1 MKKFLKR
8 AISTAIATVSVVGGA
23 FAFTS
28 CTTNNPEV
36 EMRITFNGT
45 PYTLRYKLYRKLAP
59 NTVNHFLALV
69 ENGYYNEKDGQN
81 ICIHDYSSTKWYTG
95 GYSYN
100 AASEEN
106 GGLSYRDYFSIVSA
120 YSNQD
125 FLSVWKDTAKT
136 MPTYTLYGE
145 FPNNGMEMA
154 KGSFLSP
161 TFGSLAMYYEDK
173 GDKADTF
180 DVYVERVDGNGIR
193 KTKYEMN
200 SATSMFSINLTS
212 SSTDKSHCTFATLLD
227 DSSVEELE
235 ELQSAVN
242 KFIETNFPDSE
253 EEGAAGFTKEVE
265 LAYGQ
270 GDLFI
275 ENAGLTVEYDV
286 PTTPIIIKSIK
297 VLKY

>member
-1 MKKFLKR
+1 MKKFLKK
-8 AISTAIATVSVVGGA
+8 AISATLATVSIVGGA

-36 EMRITFNGT
+36 QMRISFNGT
-45 PYTLRYKLYRKLAP
+45 TYTLEYKLYRKLAP

-69 ENGYYNEKDGQN
+69 ENGYYNEMDGQN
-81 ICIHDYSSTKWYTG
+81 ICIHDYTSSKWYTG
-95 GYSYN
+95 AYSYD
-100 AASEEN
+100 AGSEEN

-120 YSNQD
+120 YENKD
-125 FLSVWKDTAKT
+125 FVSVWRDTAKT
-136 MPTYTLYGE
+136 MPTFTLYGE

-161 TFGSLAMYYEDK
+161 SFGSLAMYYEDK
-173 GDKADTF
+173 GDNADEF

-193 KTKYEMN
+193 KIKYEKN
-200 SATSMFSINLTS
+200 SATSIFSINFSTS
-212 SSTDKSHCTFATLLD
+212 GTDKSHCTFATLQ

-235 ELQSAVN
+235 ALKAAVD
-242 KFIETNFPDSE
+242 KYIETNFPDSDE
-253 EEGAAGFTKEVE
+253 DGESFTQEVE
-265 LAYGQ
+265 MSYGQ
-270 GDLFI
+270 GDVFI

-297 VLKY
+297 ILKY

>member
-1 MKKFLKR
+1 
-8 AISTAIATVSVVGGA
+8 
-23 FAFTS
+23 
-28 CTTNNPEV
+28 
-36 EMRITFNGT
+36 MRIAFNGT
-45 PYTLRYKLYRKLAP
+45 TYTLEYKLYRKLAP

-81 ICIHDYSSTKWYTG
+81 ICIHDYTDTKWYTG

-100 AASEEN
+100 ANSEEN

-154 KGSFLSP
+154 KGDFLAPS
-161 TFGSLAMYYEDK
+161 FGSLAMYYEDK

-200 SATSMFSINLTS
+200 SATSMFSINLSGT
-212 SSTDKSHCTFATLLD
+212 TDRAHCTFATLQ
-227 DSSVEELE
+227 DSSVEELKA
-235 ELQSAVN
+235 LQSAVN
-242 KFIETNFPDSE
+242 KFIETNFPDSDE
-253 EEGAAGFTKEVE
+253 DGESFTNEVE
-265 LAYGQ
+265 MSYGE
-270 GDLFI
+270 GDPFI
-275 ENAGLTVEYDV
+275 ANAGLTVEYDV

>member
-23 FAFTS
+23 FAFTA

-36 EMRITFNGT
+36 EMRIAFNGT
-45 PYTLRYKLYRKLAP
+45 TYTLEYKLYRKLAP

-69 ENGYYNEKDGQN
+69 ENGYYNKQDGQN
-81 ICIHDYSSTKWYTG
+81 ICIHDYTDTKWYTG

-100 AASEEN
+100 ANSEEN
-106 GGLSYRDYFSIVSA
+106 GGLSYRDYFGIVSA
-120 YSNQD
+120 YSNKD
-125 FLSVWKDTAKT
+125 FVSVWKDTAKT

-145 FPNNGMEMA
+145 FPDNGMEMA

-173 GDKADTF
+173 GDNADAF

-193 KTKYEMN
+193 KIKYETN
-200 SATSMFSINLTS
+200 SATSMFSINLSS
-212 SSTDKSHCTFATLLD
+212 SSTDKSHCTFATLQE
-227 DSSVEELE
+227 SSVDELKS
-235 ELQSAVN
+235 LQDAVSKYIKN
-242 KFIETNFPDSE
+242 NFSGED
-253 EEGAAGFTKEVE
+253 EEGAEGFTEAVEVS
-265 LAYGQ
+265 YGQ
-270 GDLFI
+270 GDPFI